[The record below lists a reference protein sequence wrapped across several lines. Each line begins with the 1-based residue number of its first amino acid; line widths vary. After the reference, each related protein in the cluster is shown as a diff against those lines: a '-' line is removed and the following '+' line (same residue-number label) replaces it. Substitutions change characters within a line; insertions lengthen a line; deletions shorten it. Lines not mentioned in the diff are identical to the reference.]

1 MKECSLWSDSPLAAA
16 YKKSQSPVAT
26 RPSPPLSR
34 WVFEEISPLIHQ
46 TNRSTLPLVVGLHQN
61 SRKKW
66 PGSQLLQ
73 VSSVNFYFLLSRLFG
88 LCAHFPNHLFS
99 LGICLLMC
107 HLGKLQHSLFTFD
120 RLFATT
126 EMCSVSVV
134 KLWTRLSNIEP
145 STQDMPPRWCVTSPT
160 GPSIDLA
167 KGSTCPRMW
176 TPSCA
181 PPWSMP
187 FPSSTAITSWLLMNG
202 TMRPCTRRSMA

>member
-1 MKECSLWSDSPLAAA
+1 MKECSDSPLAPA
-16 YKKSQSPVAT
+16 YKKPQTPAAT
-26 RPSPPLSR
+26 RPSPPFSR
-34 WVFEEISPLIHQ
+34 WVFEEISALIHQ

-61 SRKKW
+61 SREKMTRFTVIA
-66 PGSQLLQ
+66 GNFRNLL
-73 VSSVNFYFLLSRLFG
+73 FLLSRFFWWY
-88 LCAHFPNHLFS
+88 AHFSNHLFS
-99 LGICLLMC
+99 VGICLLMC

-126 EMCSVSVV
+126 EMRSVSVI
-134 KLWTRLSNIEP
+134 KFWTCLSNTKP
-145 STQDMPPRWCVTSPT
+145 STQDMLPRWCVTLPT